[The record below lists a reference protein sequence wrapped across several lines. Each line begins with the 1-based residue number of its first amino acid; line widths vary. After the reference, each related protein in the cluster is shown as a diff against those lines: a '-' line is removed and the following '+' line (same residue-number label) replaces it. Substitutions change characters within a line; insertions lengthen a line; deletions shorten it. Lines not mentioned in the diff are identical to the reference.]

1 MPLPLILGGIAI
13 ATAATGA
20 KKAYDGYQDKSEAD
34 DIVKNAKSKYDRKKS
49 QLEKANEST
58 QSKINELGELYLT
71 IGQDF
76 KTFEELA
83 DELLNKLNQHSNK
96 HLEINLPQFKLNQI
110 KTLSMNSVAYA
121 GKLVGGAAGGAA
133 AAYAVY
139 GGTMALAAASTGTPI
154 AALSGVAA
162 YNATMAAIGGG
173 SLAAGGLGM
182 AGGAMILSG
191 VVAAP
196 VIAVA
201 GWAFASHAK
210 DALEKAKEIRTQ
222 VAEYESN
229 ADAAIAHLNDTR
241 AYVVNIILNV
251 KNIHLQFKHYL
262 KDLQRAAQLIRKGSL
277 DTIKETDTI
286 IQSINNGYALA
297 AILTDIIQTPIFKLK
312 KENGKIVYDE
322 NNVPQFEQSPHGN
335 VLNTAEMGDKL
346 QSSSSNARKY

>member
-1 MPLPLILGGIAI
+1 MPLPFILGGIAI

-34 DIVKNAKSKYDRKKS
+34 DIVENAKYRYDLKKS
-49 QLEKANEST
+49 ELEEANELT
-58 QSKINELGELYLT
+58 EGKINQLGELYLT

-83 DELLNKLNQHSNK
+83 DELSNKLNQHSNR
-96 HLEINLPQFKLNQI
+96 HLEINLPKYKLNQI
-110 KTLSMNSVAYA
+110 KALSMNSVAYA
-121 GKLVGGAAGGAA
+121 SKVAIGGGA

-154 AALSGVAA
+154 AALSGAAA

-182 AGGAMILSG
+182 SGGAMILSG

-241 AYVVNIILNV
+241 AYVLNIILNV
-251 KNIHLQFKHYL
+251 KNIYLQFKHYL
-262 KDLQRAAQLIRKGSL
+262 KDLQRAAQLIRKGLL

-312 KENGKIVYDE
+312 KENGEIVYDE
-322 NNVPQFEQSPHGN
+322 NNVPQLEEGPHGN
-335 VLNTAEMGDKL
+335 VLNTAEMSDKL